1 MNFTI
6 TYLLNYPYP
15 DLRLLQLKEPR
26 NGGYRAVV
34 VVPTK
39 ELAQQICN
47 EAAALCR
54 DTGLR
59 PHVLGK
65 IKPDKKVKRHC
76 HCVLLCMEGE

>member
-1 MNFTI
+1 M
-6 TYLLNYPYP
+6 
-15 DLRLLQLKEPR
+15 
-26 NGGYRAVV
+26 V

-47 EAAALCR
+47 EAATLCR

-65 IKPDKKVKRHC
+65 IKPDKKVTILLSLIC
-76 HCVLLCMEGE
+76 FVLLLL

>member
-1 MNFTI
+1 M
-6 TYLLNYPYP
+6 
-15 DLRLLQLKEPR
+15 
-26 NGGYRAVV
+26 V

-47 EAAALCR
+47 EAATLCR

-65 IKPDKKVKRHC
+65 IKPDKKVAASC
-76 HCVLLCMEGE
+76 SLLCLEIEWLRVCRL